1 MTDAPPRFAETFDAL
16 TVEGMRAR
24 GSIKWT
30 HHGPD
35 VLPAWVAEMDF
46 PAAPPVRAAIQD
58 AVDRDNFGYPPSAGG
73 ELGAACAQWQQQ
85 TYGWIVDPER
95 VHALPDV
102 LKGVELGITAFTP
115 GDSPVVLPTP
125 AYMPFFAVVAEC
137 RRPLVE
143 VPMVYDGDWPMLD
156 LEGIG
161 AAFAAGARSII
172 LCNPNNPMGR
182 VYTREELLALAE
194 VVTEHGAVV
203 VADEIHSPLTYDGH
217 PHVPYASLDER
228 TAQHTVTLVSASKGW
243 NLPGLKCAQI
253 VLSNDRHEATWQT
266 LPMLRTHGVS
276 TLGLRANVAAY
287 REGGPWLTE
296 TLAYL
301 DGNRQLLADLLTE
314 HLPGVGY
321 RPPEGTYLTWLDFR
335 ALQLPDE
342 PAEVLLDK
350 ARVAVN
356 PGLPFGAPGA
366 GHVRLNI
373 ATSRDILE
381 QIVLAIAGAV
391 GGA

>member
-1 MTDAPPRFAETFDAL
+1 MTAATVADAFDAL
-16 TVEGMRAR
+16 TVESLRRR
-24 GSIKWT
+24 GSLKWST
-30 HHGPD
+30 YGPE

-46 PAAPPVRAAIQD
+46 PPAPAVQAAMQS
-58 AVDRDNFGYPPSAGG
+58 AVDRGDYGYPPFGGG
-73 ELGAACAQWQQQ
+73 ELGAACAEWQQQ
-85 TYGWIVDPER
+85 AYGWSVDPDR

-102 LKGVELGITAFTP
+102 LKGVELGITAYTP
-115 GDSPVVLPTP
+115 ADSPVVLPTP

-137 RRPLVE
+137 KRPLVE
-143 VPMVYDGDWPMLD
+143 VPMGYDGDRPVLD
-156 LEGIG
+156 LEGIA
-161 AAFAAGARSII
+161 AAFAAGARSVI

-182 VYTREELLALAE
+182 VLTREELLALAD
-194 VVTEHGAVV
+194 VVTEHGAIV
-203 VADEIHSPLTYDGH
+203 VADEIHSPLTFPGH

-228 TAQHTVTLVSASKGW
+228 TAAHTITLVSASKGW

-253 VLSNDRHEATWQT
+253 VLANDRHEATWQT

-276 TLGLRANVAAY
+276 ILGLQANVAAY
-287 REGGPWLTE
+287 REGGLWLTE
-296 TLAYL
+296 TLRYL
-301 DGNRQLLADLLTE
+301 DGNRQLLAELLAE
-314 HLPGVGY
+314 HLPEVGY

-335 ALQLPDE
+335 ALKLPDE

-373 ATSRDILE
+373 ATSRGILE
-381 QIVLAIAGAV
+381 QIVLAMAGV
-391 GGA
+391 VSGA